1 MTIKSIMTKSTISGK
16 MVETI
21 EESTKRKT
29 KLERERESIDLFC
42 HEQLRRNMKER
53 RKRSKKKFIRKLRWK
68 RKC

>member
-29 KLERERESIDLFC
+29 KLEREKERERERERESIDLFC
-42 HEQLRRNMKER
+42 SEQLGKNRGE
-53 RKRSKKKFIRKLRWK
+53 RWK
-68 RKC
+68 

>member
-29 KLERERESIDLFC
+29 KLERERE
-42 HEQLRRNMKER
+42 RER
-53 RKRSKKKFIRKLRWK
+53 VLTFFVMNNLEGI
-68 RKC
+68 

>member
-29 KLERERESIDLFC
+29 KLERERERVLTFFVMNNLEGI
-42 HEQLRRNMKER
+42 
-53 RKRSKKKFIRKLRWK
+53 
-68 RKC
+68 